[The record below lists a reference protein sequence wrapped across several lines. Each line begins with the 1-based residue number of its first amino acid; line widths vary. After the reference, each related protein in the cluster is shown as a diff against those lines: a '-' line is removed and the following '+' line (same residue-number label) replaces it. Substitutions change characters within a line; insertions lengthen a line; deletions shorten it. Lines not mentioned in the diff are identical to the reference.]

1 MAEIGS
7 WNGHRFEVSAHL
19 IQSFTGL
26 TIRASSATEEQTG
39 GDQGFVT
46 RKNGAPTQISF
57 TVALNA
63 LLGCSVRSEAMRFID
78 EASAGATGYFYIR
91 GQKVVGCLLMLSE
104 ASVQNVEL
112 TPSGEWL
119 RCEVQLT
126 MQQSG
131 SGGTSSSG
139 GGSGS
144 GGGGGGSSK
153 KSSLIKDNQAIVDFM
168 KSQREKFNS
177 TKDKIK
183 AKRLSDFSSS
193 KAGQKLSSLA
203 KKNVQT
209 TAKEGALARCTKDVN
224 QTISAGK
231 KESKGKITTP
241 GSAKF
246 MMIKK
251 D

>member
-131 SGGTSSSG
+131 SGG
-139 GGSGS
+139 
-144 GGGGGGSSK
+144 GGGGSK

-183 AKRLSDFSSS
+183 AKRLSDFLSS

-203 KKNVQT
+203 KKNTQT

-231 KESKGKITTP
+231 KASKGKITTP
-241 GSAKF
+241 GSTKF

>member
-63 LLGCSVRSEAMRFID
+63 LLGCSVRSEAMRFIN

-91 GQKVVGCLLMLSE
+91 GQKVVSCLLMLSE

-131 SGGTSSSG
+131 SGSTSSSG
-139 GGSGS
+139 GSSS
-144 GGGGGGSSK
+144 GGDGGGSSK
-153 KSSLIKDNQAIVDFM
+153 KSSLIKDNQAIIDAM

-183 AKRLSDFSSS
+183 AKSLSDFSSS
-193 KAGQKLSSLA
+193 KAGQKLNSLA
-203 KKNVQT
+203 KKNTQT
-209 TAKEGALARCTKDVN
+209 TAKEGALDRCIKDVN
-224 QTISAGK
+224 QKTSAGK
-231 KESKGKITTP
+231 KASKGKITTP
-241 GSAKF
+241 GSTKF

>member
-112 TPSGEWL
+112 APSGEWL
-119 RCEVQLT
+119 RCV
-126 MQQSG
+126 
-131 SGGTSSSG
+131 
-139 GGSGS
+139 
-144 GGGGGGSSK
+144 
-153 KSSLIKDNQAIVDFM
+153 V
-168 KSQREKFNS
+168 
-177 TKDKIK
+177 
-183 AKRLSDFSSS
+183 
-193 KAGQKLSSLA
+193 
-203 KKNVQT
+203 
-209 TAKEGALARCTKDVN
+209 
-224 QTISAGK
+224 
-231 KESKGKITTP
+231 
-241 GSAKF
+241 
-246 MMIKK
+246 
-251 D
+251 

>member
-112 TPSGEWL
+112 APSGEWL

-131 SGGTSSSG
+131 SGGTSSSS

-144 GGGGGGSSK
+144 GGGGGSK
-153 KSSLIKDNQAIVDFM
+153 KSSLIKDNQIIIDFM
-168 KSQREKFNS
+168 KSQRKKFNS

-183 AKRLSDFSSS
+183 AKSLSDFSSS
-193 KAGQKLSSLA
+193 KVGQKLSSLA
-203 KKNVQT
+203 KKNTQT
-209 TAKEGALARCTKDVN
+209 TAKEGALARCMRDVN
-224 QTISAGK
+224 QTTGDGK
-231 KESKGKITTP
+231 KASKGKITIP
-241 GSAKF
+241 GSTKF

>member
-112 TPSGEWL
+112 APSGEWL

-144 GGGGGGSSK
+144 GGGGGSK
-153 KSSLIKDNQAIVDFM
+153 KSSLIKDNQIIIDFM

-183 AKRLSDFSSS
+183 AKSLSDFSSS

-203 KKNVQT
+203 KKNTQT
-209 TAKEGALARCTKDVN
+209 TAKEGALDRCVRDVN
-224 QTISAGK
+224 QTTGAGK
-231 KESKGKITTP
+231 KASKGKITIP
-241 GSAKF
+241 GSTKF

>member
-203 KKNVQT
+203 KKNAQT

-224 QTISAGK
+224 QTISVGK
-231 KESKGKITTP
+231 KASKGKITTP
-241 GSAKF
+241 GSTKF

>member
-1 MAEIGS
+1 MNRG
-7 WNGHRFEVSAHL
+7 FY
-19 IQSFTGL
+19 
-26 TIRASSATEEQTG
+26 TIMCAQFLSSLA
-39 GDQGFVT
+39 D
-46 RKNGAPTQISF
+46 
-57 TVALNA
+57 NA
-63 LLGCSVRSEAMRFID
+63 LLIAAIALLTSINAPDWMTPLLKLFFVVSYVCLAAWVGIFADSMPKGRVMFLTNFVKA
-78 EASAGATGYFYIR
+78 
-91 GQKVVGCLLMLSE
+91 VGCLLMLSE

-183 AKRLSDFSSS
+183 AKRLSDFLSS

-203 KKNVQT
+203 KKNAQT

-231 KESKGKITTP
+231 KASKGKITIP
-241 GSAKF
+241 GSTKF

>member
-112 TPSGEWL
+112 TPSGL
-119 RCEVQLT
+119 
-126 MQQSG
+126 
-131 SGGTSSSG
+131 
-139 GGSGS
+139 
-144 GGGGGGSSK
+144 
-153 KSSLIKDNQAIVDFM
+153 SLSRYFLWIF
-168 KSQREKFNS
+168 
-177 TKDKIK
+177 
-183 AKRLSDFSSS
+183 
-193 KAGQKLSSLA
+193 
-203 KKNVQT
+203 
-209 TAKEGALARCTKDVN
+209 
-224 QTISAGK
+224 
-231 KESKGKITTP
+231 
-241 GSAKF
+241 
-246 MMIKK
+246 
-251 D
+251 